1 MKHSEIKSQALVIG
15 IVFGILLFSV
25 LWINIQETYGYIK
38 ITSPQKGQQVPLG
51 SNIVVS
57 GRSSSNSTLHCT
69 VSVVLN
75 GKQPYQ
81 NAIPTGQHVGR
92 SNGYSNWTLTTA
104 INKPGLNKI
113 TAKFACPPELHL
125 TKYYSVNVTATTAA
139 AATPTAVAATRQE
152 QQHQT
157 ATNFTNT
164 KANTAVNPPLTGFGF
179 IK

>member
-1 MKHSEIKSQALVIG
+1 MQSAMKHSEMKSQTLVIA
-15 IVFGILLFSV
+15 IVFGILLFSF
-25 LWINIQETYGYIK
+25 LWINIQETHGYIK

-51 SNIVVS
+51 SNIVA
-57 GRSSSNSTLHCT
+57 SSNSTLHCT

-81 NAIPTGQHVGR
+81 NAIPTGQHVGGA
-92 SNGYSNWTLTTA
+92 NGYSNWTLTTA

-139 AATPTAVAATRQE
+139 ATTPTTVAATRQE

-157 ATNFTNT
+157 VSNFTNT
-164 KANTAVNPPLTGFGF
+164 KANTAVDPPLTGFGF